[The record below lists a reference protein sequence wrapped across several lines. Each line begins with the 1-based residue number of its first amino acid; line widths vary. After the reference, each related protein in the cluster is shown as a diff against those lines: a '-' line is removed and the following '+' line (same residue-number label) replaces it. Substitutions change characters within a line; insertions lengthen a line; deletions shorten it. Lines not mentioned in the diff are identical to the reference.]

1 MANDLMQVQAMKHL
15 ISSEAMKKR
24 VGDVLGKEA
33 GTFLA
38 SVLDLYT
45 SDTMLNKCDAN
56 KVMAECMKAAA
67 LKLPVSKSMGFCY
80 VIPYGN
86 VPQFQMGW
94 KGFVQLAQR
103 SGQYKYLN
111 ADAVFE
117 GETVTTNRLTGMVEI
132 SGEPTSDKVIGYFA
146 YFQMLN
152 GFEKCIYWSRE
163 RVTAHAKKFSK
174 AYKSG
179 PWQDNFDAMAIK
191 TVLKQLISKY
201 GIMSV
206 EMIGAF
212 DNDDA
217 DQAIEDKID
226 ADANSGEA
234 ITIETQFEE
243 PKEEKNTAKR
253 AASKQPVQQRF
264 DIVAEEPD
272 F

>member
-1 MANDLMQVQAMKHL
+1 MANELIQVQAMKHL

-45 SDTMLNKCDAN
+45 SDGYLNKCDPN
-56 KVMAECMKAAA
+56 KVMAEAMKAAA
-67 LKLPVSKSMGFCY
+67 LRLPVSKSMGFCY

-86 VPQFQMGW
+86 IPQFQMGW

-111 ADAVFE
+111 ADVVYE
-117 GETVTTNRLTGMVEI
+117 GEHVTTNRLTGMVEI
-132 SGEPTSDKVIGYFA
+132 TGDPISDKAVGYFA

-152 GFEKCIYWSRE
+152 GFEKCIYWSKE
-163 RVTAHAKKFSK
+163 RVTNHAKKFSK
-174 AYKSG
+174 SFKSG

-206 EMIGAF
+206 EMVSAF

-217 DQAIEDKID
+217 EEAVEKKID
-226 ADANSGEA
+226 TEANTGEPLV
-234 ITIETQFEE
+234 IDLEE
-243 PKEEKNTAKR
+243 EQKTEAPKAEPRK
-253 AASKQPVQQRF
+253 AASRVT
-264 DIVAEEPD
+264 EEPD